1 MKQTSHDIASEQH
14 EHSLQRKAVIAWG
27 KCTDHKGS
35 VTISPIPD
43 FDLDK
48 TIFTTL
54 EGTLPRMV
62 IEAKIA
68 KEVAWN
74 PKRAAE
80 IEEAYTSIRT
90 QKNIPTVREELI
102 DFMVQECDFSME
114 HADGSF
120 LDHLLFCHDY
130 SAIHFPEQSPNIQLL
145 HSILGTATNTFA
157 MKAEKIP
164 QFFSLL
170 TEEER
175 IHIEAFP
182 SILRLITSLSLLEEL
197 SENLHRLDD
206 LTSILFHRVIDNKK
220 CTISAEDLWNQLNH
234 QLVHFID
241 FLPAANWAHHASDP
255 VLQSFSRLSEFLDQA
270 QKRRANVDIM
280 FPKSKGPFSN
290 PAGETLS
297 LGSLISSFIPSKIKR
312 TLAAKSVQK
321 FSNTIGHSLEYT
333 LKWK

>member
-1 MKQTSHDIASEQH
+1 
-14 EHSLQRKAVIAWG
+14 
-27 KCTDHKGS
+27 
-35 VTISPIPD
+35 VTISPIPN

-54 EGTLPRMV
+54 EGALPRMV

-68 KEVAWN
+68 KSVEWN
-74 PKRAAE
+74 PKRASE
-80 IEEAYTSIRT
+80 IEEAYTSIRI
-90 QKNIPTVREELI
+90 QKNIPVVREELI
-102 DFMVQECDFSME
+102 DFMVKECDFSME

-164 QFFSLL
+164 ALFSIL

-175 IHIEAFP
+175 IHVEAFP

-197 SENLHRLDD
+197 SDNLHRLDE
-206 LTSILFHRVIDNKK
+206 LTSILFHRVIDNKE
-220 CTISAEDLWNQLNH
+220 CTLSAEDLWNQLNH

-255 VLQSFSRLSEFLDQA
+255 VLQSFARLSEFLDQA
-270 QKRRANVDIM
+270 QKRRANVDIT
-280 FPKSKGPFSN
+280 FPKSKGPFSS

-297 LGSLISSFIPSKIKR
+297 LGGRISSFIPSKIKR

-321 FSNTIGHSLEYT
+321 FSDTIGHSLKYT
-333 LKWK
+333 LEWK